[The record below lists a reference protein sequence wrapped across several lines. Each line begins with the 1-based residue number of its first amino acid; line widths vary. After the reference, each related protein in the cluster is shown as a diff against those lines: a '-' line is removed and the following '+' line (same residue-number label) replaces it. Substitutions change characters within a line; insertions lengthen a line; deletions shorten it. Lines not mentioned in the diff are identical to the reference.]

1 MLLSWIPASK
11 EFCNKQMVGLSKNLD
26 DIHWADEQMH
36 TGGNACRF
44 TPGAK
49 ISTLLLL
56 YKADASQMPPRRV
69 GRH

>member
-1 MLLSWIPASK
+1 
-11 EFCNKQMVGLSKNLD
+11 MVALSKNLD

-49 ISTLLLL
+49 ISSTLLLL
-56 YKADASQMPPRRV
+56 YKADASQMPPRV
-69 GRH
+69 GSH

>member
-1 MLLSWIPASK
+1 
-11 EFCNKQMVGLSKNLD
+11 MVALSKNLD

-56 YKADASQMPPRRV
+56 YKADASQMPPRRRV